1 MIGFLVVNSD
11 DKGGYVQEMTH
22 KLLAIPALIIALLG
36 LLSCNGAEETTIR
49 PVEQEQIENVVK
61 TFLVRDTTIPEYE
74 VTIEAVVDDWARV
87 SVNPAGTETE
97 QPTFLYLKKE
107 VDAPAN
113 PTPTLTVQPGH
124 ESEVD
129 TTTGWSIVLGPQA
142 SFTQAELDEVGV
154 PPEIRP

>member
-1 MIGFLVVNSD
+1 M
-11 DKGGYVQEMTH
+11 VQ
-22 KLLAIPALIIALLG
+22 KLLAIPAVLITLLVLLG
-36 LLSCNGAEETTIR
+36 CNTTEETTIR

-74 VTIEAVVDDWARV
+74 VTIEAVVDNWARV
-87 SVNPAGTETE
+87 SVNPAETE
-97 QPTFLYLKKE
+97 GDQPTFLYLQKQ

-129 TTTGWSIVLGPQA
+129 TTTGWSIILGPQA
-142 SFTQAELDEVGV
+142 SFSQAELDEAGV
-154 PPEIRP
+154 PPDIRP